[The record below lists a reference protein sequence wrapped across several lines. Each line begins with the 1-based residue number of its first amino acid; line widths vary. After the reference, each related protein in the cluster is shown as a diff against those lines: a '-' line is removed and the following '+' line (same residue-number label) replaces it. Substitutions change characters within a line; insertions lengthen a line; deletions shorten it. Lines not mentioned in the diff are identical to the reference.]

1 VLASITTPDA
11 IVLALVGFFAL
22 RGAIKGFVWQAL
34 RLGGLLLGF
43 VLATQIG
50 GSVGQF
56 LAERFSFVPAAASDV
71 VGWGVVV
78 VGTFLSVTLIAHL
91 ARNAV
96 RQANLT
102 TLDRVLGFAAG
113 AVLGLGIAAVGFTLW
128 ASTKNDADKREL
140 LDATTS
146 IEYMAKFID
155 TVTPFFPKDIRDR
168 WGGVLHSLEK

>member
-1 VLASITTPDA
+1 VLATLTTPDT
-11 IVLALVGFFAL
+11 IVLVLVGFFAL

-34 RLGGLLLGF
+34 RTGGLLLGF

-56 LAERFSFVPAAASDV
+56 LAERFSFVPYAASDV

-78 VGTFLSVTLIAHL
+78 VGTFLAVTLFAHL

-102 TLDRVLGFAAG
+102 ALDRFLGFALG

-128 ASTKNDADKREL
+128 TSTKSDADKREL
-140 LDATTS
+140 LAGSTS
-146 IEYMAKFID
+146 TEYMAKFID
-155 TVTPFFPKDIRDR
+155 TVTPFFPKGIRDR
-168 WGGVLHSLEK
+168 WGGVLHSLER